1 VVLWV
6 LVDGDEVEGAS
17 ARIPDRG
24 TDASR
29 ALPFRVSHFN
39 PEVK

>member
-1 VVLWV
+1 V
-6 LVDGDEVEGAS
+6 LVDGDEVEGGS
-17 ARIPDRG
+17 AVGPRIPDRG